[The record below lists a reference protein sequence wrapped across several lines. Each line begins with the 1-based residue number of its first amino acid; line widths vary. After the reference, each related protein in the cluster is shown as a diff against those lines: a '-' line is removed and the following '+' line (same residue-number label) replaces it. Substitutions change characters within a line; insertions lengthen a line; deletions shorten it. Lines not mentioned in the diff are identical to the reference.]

1 MIDEQKQVDEH
12 LNDMAA
18 EEAADIARFEE
29 YERDKNCITSHETT
43 YDKSIELLNLGYS
56 LMDIAA
62 AQREVGYTDHYRSN
76 YNGTPLSQEYEPLY
90 HDFNAYDDDEEWNTD
105 DWANHCL
112 TDKCSHSED
121 ERCAKRIVSEGWHE
135 SIQYNRLMTREE
147 YRSLAPIIASKF
159 IERWVNMQTDKE
171 AALNK
176 AADFLAQMDEEDELD
191 EIFDENY

>member
-1 MIDEQKQVDEH
+1 MTTMIDEQKQVDEH

-29 YERDKNCITSHETT
+29 YQRDKNCITSHETT

-90 HDFNAYDDDEEWNTD
+90 HDFNAYDDDDEEWNTD

-147 YRSLAPIIASKF
+147 YRSLAPIIAMKL
-159 IERWVNMQTDKE
+159 IERWVNMQPEAEKE
-171 AALNK
+171 AAEKK
-176 AADFLAQMDEEDELD
+176 AAEFLVEMNDVGK
-191 EIFDENY
+191 